1 MRSNRQ
7 RSISVEWRQS
17 QWRIQEISLFANTR
31 PSVLFYTAAERK
43 NLGQQQQLCKQN
55 SHCHHYFFFC
65 TCLVFFEN
73 RAMLTKIP
81 NCSGNSF
88 VESDAVDDSVSD
100 FDESQD
106 NGFEDESGREYFE
119 EYEWM
124 AHQESHDEEFMRR
137 LEEEELSNQC
147 LEEMDQT
154 VLLEQIYEVQN
165 EMG

>member
-1 MRSNRQ
+1 
-7 RSISVEWRQS
+7 
-17 QWRIQEISLFANTR
+17 
-31 PSVLFYTAAERK
+31 
-43 NLGQQQQLCKQN
+43 
-55 SHCHHYFFFC
+55 
-65 TCLVFFEN
+65 
-73 RAMLTKIP
+73 MLTKIP

-165 EMG
+165 EMGWVRKSNFR